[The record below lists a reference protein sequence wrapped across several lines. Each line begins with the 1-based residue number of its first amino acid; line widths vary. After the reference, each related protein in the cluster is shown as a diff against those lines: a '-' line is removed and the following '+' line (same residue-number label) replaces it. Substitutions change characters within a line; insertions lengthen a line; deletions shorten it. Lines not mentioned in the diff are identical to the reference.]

1 MPIYLQ
7 DWRMW
12 LQLCDASTWM
22 SMSTVPLPTVRGG
35 LALNVGKP
43 TPHCSWGCWVFA
55 ILNNKQNAALP

>member
-43 TPHCSWGCWVFA
+43 TPHCS
-55 ILNNKQNAALP
+55 